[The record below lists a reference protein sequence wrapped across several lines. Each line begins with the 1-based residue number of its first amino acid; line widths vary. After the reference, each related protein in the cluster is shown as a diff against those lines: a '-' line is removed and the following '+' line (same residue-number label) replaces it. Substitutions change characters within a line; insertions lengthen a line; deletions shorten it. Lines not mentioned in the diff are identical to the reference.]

1 MYLQQLI
8 EKIKKSST
16 TDWNILIDEI
26 FDNDNDDNCSV
37 KSDKKLTWIEFRS
50 ERLKTINGK
59 TYKEKLELI
68 SQEWKKYKL

>member
-26 FDNDNDDNCSV
+26 FDNDDNDNCIV
-37 KSDKKLTWIEFRS
+37 QSDKKLTWIEFRS

>member
-8 EKIKKSST
+8 EKIKKSNT

-26 FDNDNDDNCSV
+26 FDEVDNKCLV

-50 ERLKTINGK
+50 ERLKSIDGK
-59 TYKEKLELI
+59 TYKEKLEII